1 MNASLDSAHSVL
13 YEPPGPRTQR
23 IMRIATVLSIAVVVL
38 LGAVVVY
45 RFYITGQLQP
55 RLWNFFLLPSTWRFL
70 GQGFLGTLSIAVCA
84 GALSLALGLVLML
97 CRISHNVVLTWV
109 ARILIDF
116 FRGVPSLLL
125 IYFCFLVIPRYG
137 IKLASFWMI
146 TLPVACAAAAVL
158 AEVFRAGVHAVGKG
172 QKEAARALGFS
183 RWQVLK
189 LVVLP
194 QAIRYVIPALISQLV
209 VVVKDTTVAYVVSY
223 PDLMQNA
230 RVLITNYDALV
241 SVYFV
246 IAAIYILVNWGLNS
260 VSVRYARGGRVSAA
274 AAGGAGGAGTGS
286 FAAGAAAGGVTGAAG
301 ALGVSLPADMPQT
314 DMPQTVEMREL

>member
-246 IAAIYILVNWGLNS
+246 IAAMYILVNWGLNS

-274 AAGGAGGAGTGS
+274 AAGGAGGAGAGG
-286 FAAGAAAGGVTGAAG
+286 FAAGAAAGGVSGAAG
-301 ALGVSLPADMPQT
+301 ALGVPLPADMPQT
-314 DMPQTVEMREL
+314 DMPPTVEMREL

>member
-274 AAGGAGGAGTGS
+274 AAGGTGGAGTGS
-286 FAAGAAAGGVTGAAG
+286 FAAGAAAGGVSGAAG
-301 ALGVSLPADMPQT
+301 TLGVSLPADMPQT

>member
-274 AAGGAGGAGTGS
+274 AAGGAGGAGGACG
-286 FAAGAAAGGVTGAAG
+286 AAGAAAGGVTGAAG

-314 DMPQTVEMREL
+314 DMPPTVEMREL